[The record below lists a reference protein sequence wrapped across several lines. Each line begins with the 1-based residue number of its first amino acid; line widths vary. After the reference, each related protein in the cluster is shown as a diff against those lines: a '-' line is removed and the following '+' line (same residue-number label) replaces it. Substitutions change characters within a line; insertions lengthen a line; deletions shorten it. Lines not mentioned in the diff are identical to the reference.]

1 MTDDRG
7 SAAIE
12 FGLAFPLLVML
23 LAGIADL
30 GRALW
35 LHHALAKSA
44 EAAGRYLARVADPA
58 DAASQAAAATL
69 AGGATFALSA
79 VGDAVWITTTATAV
93 FQPVAALP
101 FAGRFTLQVNHVERS
116 LGQ

>member
-1 MTDDRG
+1 MTGDRG

-44 EAAGRYLARVADPA
+44 ETAGRYLARAADPTN
-58 DAASQAAAATL
+58 AASQAAAAQL
-69 AGGATFALSA
+69 AGGATFTLAA
-79 VGDAVWITTTATAV
+79 VGDATWVTTTATAV

-101 FAGRFTLQVNHVERS
+101 FASGFTLQVSHVERC

>member
-7 SAAIE
+7 SAALE
-12 FGLAFPLLVML
+12 FGLVFPLLAVL

-35 LHHALAKSA
+35 LHHALIKSA
-44 EAAGRYLARVADPA
+44 ETAGRYLAHAANPT
-58 DAASQAAAATL
+58 DAATQAVAAGLTQ
-69 AGGATFALSA
+69 GASFSFSA
-79 VGDAVWITTTATAV
+79 NGDATWVTTTASASV
-93 FQPVAALP
+93 QPLAGLP
-101 FAGRFTLQVNHVERS
+101 FSGAISLQVSHVERC